1 MNDTR
6 GLHKGLDSET
16 VYKKWTELDR
26 NRAATARHF
35 SVSPSAIYQHLE
47 KFKSASGAAPNK
59 SKDATILGLKKHV
72 RELESQVLN
81 DARVADQIGVAVNN
95 GVTVPEWLVRKDKF
109 KDLTGV
115 PVLFA
120 SDWHF
125 GEIVR
130 GAEIGGANEYNITIA
145 KARART
151 MIQTFI
157 RLLKNHIQHTAYP
170 GCVFIL
176 GGDMMSGDIHEEL
189 VETNEM
195 EMMPCLLELVP
206 VLAWCIEQLAD
217 EFGKVFIPC
226 VTGNHGRTSRKPRMK
241 RRNHTNYDWLCYQLL
256 LRFFEKDKRV
266 SFLIPDGPDAYFKI
280 FNTRFLLTHGDQ
292 FRGGD
297 GFAGPIVP
305 IARGDKRKRARNSQT
320 NRAFDIMVLGH
331 WHTYLH
337 TNETVV
343 NGSLKGYDE
352 YASAMNLSYEV
363 AQQAAW
369 LVHPEH
375 GCTFRFPVMVQSKED
390 VTKSEWVSIPKGTP

>member
-1 MNDTR
+1 MSSTAP
-6 GLHKGLDSET
+6 KGLVSET
-16 VYKKWTELDR
+16 VYAKYLEL
-26 NRAATARHF
+26 NRSNAATARFFGVHS
-35 SVSPSAIYQHLE
+35 SVVGRHVV
-47 KFKSASGAAPNK
+47 KFKAGTGHQ
-59 SKDATILGLKKHV
+59 SKDATIIGLRKQL
-72 RELESQVLN
+72 RELETQVLN
-81 DARVADQIGVAVNN
+81 DSRVREQIGVAIVAD
-95 GVTVPEWLVRKDKF
+95 VQVPEWLIRKDKF

-125 GEIVR
+125 GEVVR

-145 KARART
+145 RARART
-151 MIQTFI
+151 MIQTFV
-157 RLLKNHIQHTAYP
+157 RLVKNHIRHTSYP

-176 GGDMMSGDIHEEL
+176 GGDMMSGDIHDEL
-189 VETNEM
+189 IETNEM

-206 VLAWCIEQLAD
+206 LLAWCITELAD

-256 LRFFEKDKRV
+256 SKFFEKDKRV
-266 SFLIPDGPDAYFKI
+266 TFLIPEGPDAYFKI

-297 GFAGPIVP
+297 GFAGAIVP

-320 NRAFDIMVLGH
+320 NRSYDIAVMGH
-331 WHTYLH
+331 WHQYIH
-337 TNETVV
+337 TGDFVV
-343 NGSLKGYDE
+343 NGSLKGLDE
-352 YASAMNLSYEV
+352 YAYANNFGFEL
-363 AQQAAW
+363 AAQAAW

-375 GCTFRFPVMVQSKED
+375 GVTFRFPVFVQAKDE
-390 VTKSEWVSIPKGTP
+390 VVKTEWVSVTK